1 LVKGVTY
8 VVYVLPVVFSLIF
21 GSVVMADILQEPGRE
36 LNLLRVGSIGGNLH
50 DDPLKIIGLETQYSI
65 SEPIQIQVF
74 VEEQSFSC
82 GDLYVTIY
90 IVGKEN
96 AVTQSGYFKQ
106 CFDDSNQFLPIED
119 QFSEIID
126 IPGRYELVVD
136 MLDNDQ
142 ENSITT
148 SGEFIVK

>member
-1 LVKGVTY
+1 M
-8 VVYVLPVVFSLIF
+8 
-21 GSVVMADILQEPGRE
+21 VMADILQEPGRE
-36 LNLLRVGSIGGNLH
+36 LNLLRVGSIGGNFH
-50 DDPLKIIGLETQYSI
+50 DDSLKIIGLEKQYSI

-82 GDLYVTIY
+82 GDIYITIY
-90 IVGKEN
+90 TFGKEN

-106 CFDDSNQFLPIED
+106 CFDESNQFLPIEE

-136 MLDNDQ
+136 ILDADQ

-148 SGEFIVK
+148 SGEFTVK

>member
-1 LVKGVTY
+1 LAKGVTY

-36 LNLLRVGSIGGNLH
+36 LNLLRVGSIGGNFH
-50 DDPLKIIGLETQYSI
+50 DDSLKIIGLETQYSI

-82 GDLYVTIY
+82 GDLYITIY
-90 IVGKEN
+90 TFGKEN

-106 CFDDSNQFLPIED
+106 CFDESNQFLPIEE

-136 MLDNDQ
+136 ILDADQ

-148 SGEFIVK
+148 SGEFTVK

>member
-1 LVKGVTY
+1 LAKGVTY

-36 LNLLRVGSIGGNLH
+36 LNLLRVGSIGGNFH
-50 DDPLKIIGLETQYSI
+50 DDSLKIIGLETQYSI

-82 GDLYVTIY
+82 GDLYITIY
-90 IVGKEN
+90 TFGKEN

-106 CFDDSNQFLPIED
+106 CFDDSNQFLPIEE

-136 MLDNDQ
+136 MLDADQ

-148 SGEFIVK
+148 SGEFTVK

>member
-1 LVKGVTY
+1 LAKGVTY

-50 DDPLKIIGLETQYSI
+50 DDSLKIIGLETQYSI

-82 GDLYVTIY
+82 GDLYITIY
-90 IVGKEN
+90 TFGKEN

-106 CFDDSNQFLPIED
+106 CFDDSNQFLPIEER
-119 QFSEIID
+119 FSEIID

-136 MLDNDQ
+136 VLDANQ

-148 SGEFIVK
+148 SGEFTVK